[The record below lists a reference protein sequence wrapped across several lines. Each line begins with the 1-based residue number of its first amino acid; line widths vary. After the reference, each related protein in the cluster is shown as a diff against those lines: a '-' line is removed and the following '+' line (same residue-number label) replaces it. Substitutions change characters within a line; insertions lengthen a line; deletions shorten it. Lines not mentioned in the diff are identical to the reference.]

1 MKGYPH
7 AFDSLAP
14 DDVLGAGVPA
24 EALPAVLEVLARLGD
39 ALVATLGAHTEVV
52 VHDLR
57 HPERS
62 IVAISGDL
70 TGRRA
75 GAPVADPELLP
86 EALENVTSD
95 DLCRST
101 TTQAG
106 RELTS
111 STVWVRDEAGRVVG
125 GVCINVDASGLRMAR
140 DLIDRHLGAPPSER
154 PRPTPRPLRT
164 FAHDVRE
171 LISLAV
177 QEAVDRSGKP
187 RHRFSSADR
196 IDLVRTLDE
205 CGVLELR
212 GSAGILADELGVSR
226 ATVYAYLKRSRAGST
241 SGRPAGE
248 RRLSLVLAP
257 PGAAPPMER
266 ASPVGVD
273 QDEADGS

>member
-1 MKGYPH
+1 LKAHPR
-7 AFDSLAP
+7 AP
-14 DDVLGAGVPA
+14 GPSASGDTHPGVPA
-24 EALPAVLEVLARLGD
+24 EALPAVLEVLARLGE
-39 ALVATLGAHTEVV
+39 ALVATLGSHTEVV

-75 GAPVADPELLP
+75 GAPVADPELFP
-86 EALENVTSD
+86 EALESVTSD

-111 STVWVRDEAGRVVG
+111 ATVWVRDETGHIFG
-125 GVCINVDASGLRMAR
+125 GVCINVDTGGLRTAR
-140 DLIDRHLGAPPSER
+140 ELIDRYLAAPPGEPSR
-154 PRPTPRPLRT
+154 PAPEPLRT

-187 RHRFSSADR
+187 RHRFSAGDR

-226 ATVYAYLKRSRAGST
+226 ATVYSYLKRSRAES
-241 SGRPAGE
+241 SAGRAPGE
-248 RRLSLVLAP
+248 PRLSLVLAP
-257 PGAAPPMER
+257 PQADER
-266 ASPVGVD
+266 AG
-273 QDEADGS
+273 